1 MTLYSEPYVLGTKA
15 IPSPFT
21 FAQKVHAS
29 QMAQTEHGIYYLID
43 QKGWVSQEDLSR
55 FDNRMQKVQEMLL
68 QKYNNANYSIFVK
81 QLDTQASAG
90 INADKEMYAASIAKL
105 ALFTVFK
112 NNFKKRK

>member
-68 QKYNNANYSIFVK
+68 QNTIMQIILSLLNNLIRRQVLELMQIK
-81 QLDTQASAG
+81 KCMQLVLQS
-90 INADKEMYAASIAKL
+90 
-105 ALFTVFK
+105 
-112 NNFKKRK
+112 